1 MQMPPS
7 PLLSMMRGLC
17 SAYGVVL
24 IAYFPVASAG
34 YAAFGNVVSPDVL
47 LSVRR
52 PEWLISLANFMV
64 VVHLAASF
72 QVHCLPAFSEVCCVD
87 TPFQMRC
94 LDCCL
99 RKTWRSLPWL
109 LACFPLTFMRRQV
122 STSPAT
128 LLWDLSCSRKPMA
141 SGGQG

>member
-1 MQMPPS
+1 MQVPPA
-7 PLLSMMRGLC
+7 PLTSMMRGLC

-52 PEWLISLANFMV
+52 PEWLISIANFMV

-72 QVHCLPAFSEVCCVD
+72 QV
-87 TPFQMRC
+87 
-94 LDCCL
+94 
-99 RKTWRSLPWL
+99 
-109 LACFPLTFMRRQV
+109 
-122 STSPAT
+122 
-128 LLWDLSCSRKPMA
+128 
-141 SGGQG
+141 GG